1 MPIKCVLP
9 QPPGLSGGRLVAQS
23 LFGMGWSLAS
33 TVAKLERCQRTPMS
47 IPWGD
52 HLDLAKCVALI
63 GEDDLRE
70 ATTAMGRCLFH
81 LQRDLLLETWSVR
94 TEEPPMTLPCAQ
106 ICAQPPADQLQ

>member
-1 MPIKCVLP
+1 MPMP
-9 QPPGLSGGRLVAQS
+9 
-23 LFGMGWSLAS
+23 
-33 TVAKLERCQRTPMS
+33 

-52 HLDLAKCVALI
+52 HLDLARCVAVLR
-63 GEDDLRE
+63 EDDLRE

-106 ICAQPPADQLQ
+106 ICAQHTSDQLQ